1 MGGKATREAFGE
13 ALVEVGH
20 DPKHVVLD
28 GDLMKSNFTYLFKEA
43 YPERFVECGIAESNM
58 VGVAAGLALSGKTAW
73 ASSFSCFIAGRLET
87 IRMSVGYNEANVRI
101 AGTHAGI
108 GIGDDGASQMALED
122 VAAMRALPNMAVI
135 QPCDAAETVAAV
147 KYLADEHEGPAFLRL
162 TRQKLDDVHSD
173 GYRFEFGK
181 VETLREGGDVCLFAS
196 GATVQEAMKAAE
208 ELAGEGIEAR
218 VVNVHTLAPL
228 DAEGVVAAAEASGH
242 KAVSVEDHNVN
253 GGLGSAVAEA
263 LAQSGSGT
271 RLTILGCRDYGQSG
285 TPEELYDA
293 YGISA
298 KHVAEAARAL
308 AKA

>member
-1 MGGKATREAFGE
+1 MAKATREAFGE
-13 ALVEVGH
+13 ALVEIGG

-28 GDLMKSNFTYLFKEA
+28 GDLMKSNMTYLFKEA
-43 YPERFVECGIAESNM
+43 FPERFVECGIAESNM
-58 VGVAAGLALSGKTAW
+58 VGVAAGLALSGKVAW

-122 VAAMRALPNMAVI
+122 IAAMRALPNMAVI
-135 QPCDAAETVAAV
+135 QPADAAETVAAV
-147 KYLADEHEGPAFLRL
+147 KYLADEHVGPAFLRL
-162 TRQKLDDVHSD
+162 TRQKLDDVTGDST
-173 GYRFEFGK
+173 FEFGK
-181 VETLREGGDVCLFAS
+181 VAKLREGSDVCLFAS
-196 GATVQEAMKAAE
+196 GATVQEALKAAE
-208 ELAGEGIEAR
+208 ELASDGIEAC

-228 DAEGVVAAAEASGH
+228 DAEGIVREAEHCGG
-242 KAVSVEDHNVN
+242 KAVSVEDHNVV

-263 LAQSGSGT
+263 LVQAGSGA
-271 RLTILGCRDYGQSG
+271 RLTVLGCRDYGQSG
-285 TPEELYDA
+285 TSEELYDA

-308 AKA
+308 ARG